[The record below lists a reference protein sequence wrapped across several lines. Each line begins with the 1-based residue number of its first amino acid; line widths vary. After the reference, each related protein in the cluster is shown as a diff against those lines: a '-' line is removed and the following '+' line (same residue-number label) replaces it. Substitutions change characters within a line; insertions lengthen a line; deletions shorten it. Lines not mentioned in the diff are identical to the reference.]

1 MWRGGLSGTGRR
13 VNEFRDRPYWTL
25 ERVTGTRIEG
35 EGFAG
40 VLRLTWN
47 ADHLG
52 HVLAHSRAD
61 EPAGVWTGLAC
72 MDHELALGADVDNAA
87 LRQLSANSDIA
98 DLLWEPHADLTAEHA
113 QLCRAAIQAHLAGAR
128 ETGERL
134 WEQALALWSLAWSVN
149 YQALGLLQEVGLTQ
163 FSPVKPQRWLIA
175 SFEHNRG
182 PHGLPHPHIHNI
194 VVTA

>member
-1 MWRGGLSGTGRR
+1 M
-13 VNEFRDRPYWTL
+13 
-25 ERVTGTRIEG
+25 TGTLIEG

-72 MDHELALGADVDNAA
+72 MDNGLALGGDVDNAT
-87 LRQLSANSDIA
+87 LRRLSGYGEIA
-98 DLLWEPHADLTAEHA
+98 DLAWEPAADLAAEYG

-134 WEQALALWSLAWSVN
+134 WQQAQALWSLAWSAD
-149 YQALGLLQEVGLTQ
+149 YQALGLLQEVGLSQ

-194 VVTA
+194 VIAPPPSRDPVSSAADATVPFGKLSFLS

>member
-1 MWRGGLSGTGRR
+1 M
-13 VNEFRDRPYWTL
+13 
-25 ERVTGTRIEG
+25 TGTRIEG

-72 MDHELALGADVDNAA
+72 MDHELALGGDVDNTT
-87 LRQLSANSDIA
+87 LRRLSAHSEIA
-98 DLLWEPHADLTAEHA
+98 DLAWEPAAELA
-113 QLCRAAIQAHLAGAR
+113 GEYGQLCRAAIQAHLAGAR
-128 ETGERL
+128 QAGGRL
-134 WEQALALWSLAWSVN
+134 WAQAEALWSLAWSAN
-149 YQALGLLQEVGLTQ
+149 YRALGLLQEVGLTQ
-163 FSPVKPQRWLIA
+163 FSPGKRQRWVIA

-194 VVTA
+194 VVTALTAPG